1 MVRVICMRYKKEV
14 WAHVN
19 IPKEER
25 VKRIRELY
33 DVLKEYP
40 DVKYEGLWVDDK
52 GRGICI
58 WEAPNA
64 QIVRE
69 IVERIWKRPFSDL
82 IIEVRRIQ

>member
-1 MVRVICMRYKKEV
+1 MRYKKEA
-14 WAHVN
+14 WAHVD

-25 VKRIRELY
+25 IKRIRELY

-52 GRGICI
+52 GRGI
-58 WEAPNA
+58 
-64 QIVRE
+64 
-69 IVERIWKRPFSDL
+69 WKRPFPDL